1 MSATRTRTPLVWQG
15 SLFGT
20 GTPRPDAG
28 FHGVASTQLDD
39 TSWVDVVPGWL
50 SGADELFT
58 ALLHR
63 LAWQSNEMPMYGQLV
78 RQPRLSAWWRLDDER
93 VRQPLLA
100 TLAEAAGRHYGVTFE
115 SIGANLYRDGRD
127 SVAWHA
133 DRHARS
139 PQDPDVVIP
148 VLSLGGPRR
157 FLLRPRHGGPSVAF
171 QPAGGDLVVMGGA
184 CQRDWHHS
192 VPKMAHAQPRM
203 SITFRY
209 ATP

>member
-1 MSATRTRTPLVWQG
+1 MTPTLTWQG

-20 GTPRPDAG
+20 GAPRADAD
-28 FHGVASTQLDD
+28 FHGVVRTHLDD
-39 TSWVDVVPGWL
+39 TSWVDLVPGWL
-50 SGADELFT
+50 TGADELFT
-58 ALLHR
+58 TLLRR
-63 LAWQSNEMPMYGQLV
+63 LAWRSNEMPMYGQLV

-100 TLAEAAGRHYGVTFE
+100 MLSESAGRHYGVTFE

-133 DRHARS
+133 DRHARAPS
-139 PQDPDVVIP
+139 DPDVVIP
-148 VLSLGGPRR
+148 VLSLGSPRR
-157 FLLRPRHGGPSVAF
+157 FLLRPRGGGPSVAF
-171 QPAGGDLVVMGGA
+171 QPSGGDLLVMGGA

>member
-1 MSATRTRTPLVWQG
+1 MRATLTRTPLVWQG

-20 GTPRPDAG
+20 GTPTPDAG
-28 FHGVASTQLDD
+28 FHGVVRTQLDD

-58 ALLHR
+58 SLLHR

-133 DRHARS
+133 DRHARA

-157 FLLRPRHGGPSVAF
+157 FLLRPRRGGPSIAF
-171 QPAGGDLVVMGGA
+171 QPAGGDLIVMGGA

-192 VPKMAHAQPRM
+192 VPKMALAQPRM